1 MDTAATTTPSA
12 VADPIRTLV
21 HHACTVRFR
30 DLPAE
35 TVAAAQRALLDTVG
49 AGIAGT
55 GAPMGRMVADAARET
70 GGRPDST
77 LWGYRQRVPAAEAAF
92 VNAIT
97 ARCLELDDVHEGSPV
112 IGLGHGGH
120 VSVMVVPAVIAAA
133 ERLPR
138 PVTGEELITAIAVG
152 SDLIPRLRMAA
163 GRAGRLGFEG
173 PAVAPFG
180 VAAAVG
186 RLHGFDEDTMA
197 NAMGAAY
204 AHCAGN
210 VQATRDGAWDVWLNA
225 GIAAR
230 AGFVAADLARRG
242 HRGTSAPLLGA
253 AGLYPLYFRGEYHE
267 EALLTGLGHSFEG
280 TYLSTKLYSSCK
292 YTHNPI
298 YTVTELAR
306 RHGITAAQVERVHVR
321 TNRHELR
328 VVVLDQ
334 HGQLKREPATVG
346 AAQFSLPFLLALALV
361 RGDVFPDTLTE
372 QTLRDPR
379 ILALARRVTAQ
390 ADPAKDELLKQT
402 GYPPD
407 DVEISTRDGRTFAAC
422 LPYSKGHPNN
432 PVTFDE
438 VVAKFERCCALS
450 GLAISRSDR
459 AKFIEDVRALPE
471 LPDCR
476 HLVSVLAGKEPHTR

>member
-1 MDTAATTTPSA
+1 MEAAPS
-12 VADPIRTLV
+12 DPIRALV
-21 HHACTVRFR
+21 HHACTARFT
-30 DLPAE
+30 DLPE
-35 TVAAAQRALLDTVG
+35 QTVAAVQRAMLDTVG

-55 GAPMGRMVADAARET
+55 STPMGRIVTAAALET

-77 LWGYRQRVPAAEAAF
+77 VWGYRQRVPAAEAAF
-92 VNAIT
+92 VNAIM
-97 ARCLELDDVHEGSPV
+97 ARCRELDDVHEGSPV
-112 IGLGHGGH
+112 VGMGHGGH
-120 VSVMVVPAVIAAA
+120 VSVMVVPAVIAVA
-133 ERLPR
+133 ESLPH
-138 PVTGEELITAIAVG
+138 PVSGAELITAIAVG

-163 GRAGRLGFEG
+163 GSAGRLGFEG

-186 RLHGFDEDTMA
+186 RLYGFDEDTMA

-242 HRGTSAPLLGA
+242 HHGTGAPLLGA

-267 EALLTGLGHSFEG
+267 RGLLTELGQTFEG
-280 TYLSTKLYSSCK
+280 THLSTKLYSSCK

-298 YTVTELAR
+298 YTLTELAR
-306 RHGITAAQVERVHVR
+306 QNGITAADIERISVL
-321 TNRHELR
+321 TNSHEMR

-334 HGQLKREPATVG
+334 EGQHKHEPATVG
-346 AAQFSLPFLLALALV
+346 AAQFSLPFVLAIALV
-361 RGDVFPDTLTE
+361 HGDVFPDTLTE
-372 QTLRDPR
+372 ESLHDPET
-379 ILALARRVTAQ
+379 LALAKRVVVQ
-390 ADPAKDELLKQT
+390 VDPAKDELLKKT

-407 DVEISTRDGRTFAAC
+407 DVEIRTWDGRTVAAC
-422 LPYSKGHPNN
+422 LPYTKGHPRN

-438 VVAKFERCCALS
+438 VVTKFERCCALS
-450 GLAISRSDR
+450 ELSPSAN
-459 AKFIEDVRALPE
+459 VRAAFVDDVHALPT
-471 LPDCR
+471 LSDCR
-476 HLVSVLAGKEPHTR
+476 HLVADLFRDAHDDVPVAATAA